1 MPFKYV
7 DDIATADCAVEI
19 EGGTLSQLFEDAAM
33 ALVTRMTDPS
43 TVLRSRS
50 WNLELT
56 EGSIEML
63 FYDWLSELIYLKDVE
78 AALFSEFRVDE
89 ISDGPQFRLRARV
102 SGEPIDHDRHDIAV
116 DIKAVTMHM
125 FRVERVGDIWKA
137 FVVFDL

>member
-1 MPFKYV
+1 MPFKYI
-7 DDIATADCAVEI
+7 DDIAIADCAVEI
-19 EGGTLSQLFEDAAM
+19 EGATLSQLFEDAAL
-33 ALVTRMTDPS
+33 ALVTRMIDPS

-56 EGSIEML
+56 EDSIERL

-78 AALFSEFRVDE
+78 TALFSEFRIDE

-125 FRVERVGDIWKA
+125 FRVEQVGDVWKA
-137 FVVFDL
+137 FVIFDL